1 MLDKQWMLIHPSTVR
16 FVSNASNAVE
26 LKVRLTKDKFIRV
39 IIRIGK
45 IMKQLQSSSGLLAAL
60 LLLVSL
66 VSVKTV
72 QAQSLDEV
80 LGVRAATTVE
90 GKRSQA
96 KIDELKDDTRDLL
109 SQYKRV
115 MKIVDG
121 LKVYNLQQE
130 RLIRNQNEELA
141 ELANSIDSVTV
152 IERQIGPLIERMIDN
167 LAKFVE
173 LDVPFLMDE
182 RDDRIAF
189 LRETLD
195 RADVSVAE
203 KFSQV
208 MQAYQ
213 VENAYGSTIE
223 PYTDMIDVNGKS
235 TSVDMLKWG
244 RVSLVFQTLNGE
256 TTGVWDNSKRDWVI
270 LGDEYRAGVR
280 DALRIA
286 RKTKTADLVK
296 LPVRAAGE

>member
-1 MLDKQWMLIHPSTVR
+1 MLIHPSTVR

-26 LKVRLTKDKFIRV
+26 LKVRLTKDNFIRV

-96 KIDELKDDTRDLL
+96 KIDELKEDTRDLL

-173 LDVPFLMDE
+173 LDVPFLMGE

-223 PYTDMIDVNGKS
+223 PYTDMINVNGKS

-256 TTGVWDNSKRDWVI
+256 TTGVWDNTKRDWVI

>member
-1 MLDKQWMLIHPSTVR
+1 MLDKQWMLLHSSTVR
-16 FVSNASNAVE
+16 FVSHASNAVE
-26 LKVRLTKDKFIRV
+26 LMGKLTKDKFIRV

-45 IMKQLQSSSGLLAAL
+45 IMKQLQSSSVLIAAL

-80 LGVRAATTVE
+80 FGVRAATTVE

-115 MKIVDG
+115 MKVVDG

-173 LDVPFLMDE
+173 LDVPFLMGE
-182 RDDRIAF
+182 REDRIAF

-223 PYTDMIDVNGKS
+223 PYTDMINVNGKS

-256 TTGVWDNSKRDWVI
+256 TTGVWDNTKRDWVI